1 MHSNCAAVACS
12 HVAYSKIAGWHFDDL
27 DKHVV
32 IVNREFWHLDY
43 PLVCFTTASR
53 PVGIAA
59 AGRDAMWKGYLGY
72 LFLFNVFVAVFIF
85 ANGESY
91 IGFHN

>member
-1 MHSNCAAVACS
+1 VSEISRHLFAPR
-12 HVAYSKIAGWHFDDL
+12 GL
-27 DKHVV
+27 D
-32 IVNREFWHLDY
+32 RS
-43 PLVCFTTASR
+43 TASG